1 MKTVLKEKNAGYF
14 DKDFD
19 AFSTEY
25 REQIN
30 NPKTTQIETWKRI
43 VFVFFKNCF
52 KLYLNYFYK
61 KQFLAQKYAALPN
74 IAYDR
79 TLKQLGIY
87 TNDDLIT
94 IK

>member
-43 VFVFFKNCF
+43 
-52 KLYLNYFYK
+52 
-61 KQFLAQKYAALPN
+61 FLAQKYAALPN

>member
-43 VFVFFKNCF
+43 VFVFTFM
-52 KLYLNYFYK
+52 
-61 KQFLAQKYAALPN
+61 FLLSFWEK
-74 IAYDR
+74 I
-79 TLKQLGIY
+79 T
-87 TNDDLIT
+87 TNLVA
-94 IK
+94 IKIEF